1 MKLKCVHMFVSFY
14 QWELYDVIIL
24 QKMWS
29 NSLLFNLLINWFNRI
44 EQFSIIII
52 SFCRLKER
60 KIFRQFSFQIES
72 QKTKDGYS
80 AQTFLYFTIKKW
92 YYFCSELYNLHIHK
106 YDESRA
112 FYICICLH
120 NSKRARALNQT
131 LNAHLWTFTFQ

>member
-80 AQTFLYFTIKKW
+80 AQTFLYFTIKNGIIFVQSCTI
-92 YYFCSELYNLHIHK
+92 YIYTNMM
-106 YDESRA
+106 SRER
-112 FYICICLH
+112 FICICLH

-131 LNAHLWTFTFQ
+131 LNAHLWTFAFQ